1 MLGFGIDM
9 QFPNIKKLT
18 VEEDDAIH
26 AYVIDGSWKA
36 YNQQQK
42 TSGEKK
48 GNRTFVLEPGSVNQ
62 RNCGF
67 PPIAPLLS
75 NS

>member
-42 TSGEKK
+42 TSGDKK
-48 GNRTFVLEPGSVNQ
+48 GN
-62 RNCGF
+62 
-67 PPIAPLLS
+67 
-75 NS
+75 